1 MSTENG
7 GHDTPPHAVLPRETG
22 EPIME
27 IEDIAHRNLP
37 GRSLGTHSQLPPD
50 GASTALGVCADHAS
64 VSPADPRALAR
75 NSRSPSKVTSSAYAV
90 EPVPRPDPRTGRTLY
105 ALRAAHSLR
114 ASPEEACVLV
124 DLDHC
129 CGGHSG
135 FPTRRRS
142 PAGGSW
148 SSMTSSPTVS
158 PSARWPGAYAR
169 REPPRSPRWSWRDS
183 HSVVERRCCQ
193 GPVPHRWVDI
203 RSRFSPFAGLANGVR
218 RASRHG
224 GSRVPRVHR
233 RQ

>member
-1 MSTENG
+1 
-7 GHDTPPHAVLPRETG
+7 
-22 EPIME
+22 ME

-105 ALRAAHSLR
+105 ALRADHSLR

-135 FPTRRRS
+135 VPDPQAVAGRRILVFDDVLTDGFTIRE
-142 PAGGSW
+142 
-148 SSMTSSPTVS
+148 V
-158 PSARWPGAYAR
+158 AR
-169 REPPRSPRWSWRDS
+169 RLREAGAAEVSE
-183 HSVVERRCCQ
+183 VVLAPQ
-193 GPVPHRWVDI
+193 
-203 RSRFSPFAGLANGVR
+203 PF
-218 RASRHG
+218 G
-224 GSRVPRVHR
+224 G
-233 RQ
+233 